1 MAWGEVHFTF
11 LYLTLQAFCLITCT
25 SRCYLS
31 EFWTVS
37 CSDWSAVLI
46 HTFDCDWI
54 WFAYKLL
61 VWCEGYSSIWRNRV
75 SSLSWNSLILASIVE
90 AWLYCVIDWNQWIT
104 TLEGWGTCLW
114 KALRA
119 CASCTS
125 SCRCDLSE
133 FWTVSRSHWSTI
145 LIHAFHCD
153 WIWFTNELLVW
164 SEGYCSVW
172 RNRIGSLTW
181 NRLLFASI
189 CESWL
194 DCFIDWNQ
202 WVTSLEGWGTC
213 LWNTLRTCAGCASS
227 CRSHFSHCWC
237 ISCSNFCSVLIYT
250 FHCDWIRSTNVLLIR
265 RKGNRSIWIDAVFT
279 YTWNCF
285 R

>member
-1 MAWGEVHFTF
+1 MAWSEGHFTF
-11 LYLTLQAFCLITCT
+11 LDLTLKSFCLITST
-25 SRCYLS
+25 SWCYLS
-31 EFWTVS
+31 KLWTVG

-46 HTFDCDWI
+46 HAFHGDWI
-54 WFAYKLL
+54 RISDKLL
-61 VWCEGYSSIWRNRV
+61 VWREGYSSVWCNCV
-75 SSLSWNSLILASIVE
+75 S
-90 AWLYCVIDWNQWIT
+90 
-104 TLEGWGTCLW
+104 
-114 KALRA
+114 
-119 CASCTS
+119 
-125 SCRCDLSE
+125 
-133 FWTVSRSHWSTI
+133 
-145 LIHAFHCD
+145 
-153 WIWFTNELLVW
+153 
-164 SEGYCSVW
+164 
-172 RNRIGSLTW
+172 SLTW

-189 CESWL
+189 CEGWL
-194 DCFIDWNQ
+194 NCFIDWNQ

-213 LWNTLRTCAGCASS
+213 LWNTLRTCAGCVSS